1 MKNLVFIC
9 FSLIIVACSNSA
21 KEEIQI
27 GYLNPNLEIKD
38 LNQWKST
45 SNSNDSIW
53 VNIVDSDLKTTTNI
67 SNVLFKINRLP
78 IQSLN
83 KVKNEYYNLKNQLK
97 RIKDKIITA
106 DQVKISGGE
115 GIYELFVFEPLNKDI
130 LADVQWIKLNS
141 LDQYEKLSWDG
152 WYQAGEHG
160 LAFSVELESL
170 KDCLI
175 VVTAPYSM
183 EAYDDFDANYKG
195 RKIPMLNSESTDTI
209 WKLTDDLG
217 ITLIDELKS
226 TDNINI
232 IQSYLTGSRID
243 LPKKYR
249 ASDSFLEQNTQYI
262 YLTYN
267 TLTVNKFDKEQEMA
281 RTAYNNEIARLKENV
296 KSPACMCAEVLA
308 SPENFDSEIK
318 LKCIRMYKCFNNA
331 YVDCSTK
338 SEHIWTECN

>member
-1 MKNLVFIC
+1 MKNLILIC
-9 FSLIIVACSNSA
+9 FSLIIVACSNSN
-21 KEEIQI
+21 KEENQI
-27 GYLNPNLEIKD
+27 GFLNPKLEIKD

-45 SNSNDSIW
+45 NNSKDSIW
-53 VNIVDSDLKTTTNI
+53 VNIVDSDLKTTTSI
-67 SNVLFKINRLP
+67 SNVLFRINRLP

-83 KVKNEYYNLKNQLK
+83 KVNNEYYNLKKELK
-97 RIKDKIITA
+97 GIKEKIITA

-115 GIYELFVFEPLNKDI
+115 GIYELFVVEPLKNDI
-130 LADVQWIKLNS
+130 LADIQWIKLNS
-141 LDQYEKLSWDG
+141 LEQYQKLSWDG

-160 LAFSVELESL
+160 LAFSNELESL

-183 EAYDDFDANYKG
+183 ETYDDFDANYKG
-195 RKIPMLNSESTDTI
+195 RKIPMINSKSTDTI
-209 WKLTDDLG
+209 WKLRKDLG

-226 TDNINI
+226 TDNIDI
-232 IQSYLTGSRID
+232 IQSYLTGSRSE

-249 ASDSFLEQNTQYI
+249 ASDSFLEQNAQYI

-281 RTAYNNEIARLKENV
+281 RTAYNNEIARLKQNV
-296 KSPACMCAEVLA
+296 KSLACICTEVFA
-308 SPENFDSEIK
+308 FPENFDSEMK
-318 LKCIRMYKCFNNA
+318 LKCIRMYKCYDNA
-331 YVDCSTK
+331 FADCLMK